1 MKRASSLGL
10 LPTLLAIAET
20 RSPQKAAEMA
30 GVSASTMYRHI
41 NALEAKVGAK
51 LFDRLPEGWQATP
64 AGDDA
69 IQLARDVEQ
78 SVSDLEARLRV
89 KTTVPQGSLTISV
102 SDELAWRY
110 IAPMLM
116 QFRERFPSIVPA
128 LHVSNT
134 FADLARHEADVA
146 IRPSKDP
153 GETLIGRKAGQMRHA
168 LYAARSYVKRNGA
181 PQSIDEVAQH
191 QVCEYDQAIKS
202 YDVARWLATVAPG
215 YQIAAKFNT
224 LSALSMGVQS
234 GIGIAILPCY
244 IGDQLPGVLPL
255 LTVDNGLPL
264 DIWLVAHRSRKR
276 DPNVRAFFDFF
287 AAALLRDAAVFR
299 GVPYAGKAEIA
310 KSTW

>member
-20 RSPQKAAEMA
+20 RSPLKAAELA

-51 LFDRLPEGWQATP
+51 LFDRLPEGWVPTA

-69 IQLARDVEQ
+69 ILLAKDVEK

-89 KTTVPQGSLTISV
+89 KTAVPQGALVISM
-102 SDELAWRY
+102 SDDFAWRY
-110 IAPMLM
+110 IAPILVEFG
-116 QFRERFPSIVPA
+116 QRYPAIVA
-128 LHVSNT
+128 SVHVSNT

-153 GETLIGRKAGQMRHA
+153 GETLVGRKAGAMRHA
-168 LYAARSYVKRNGA
+168 IYAARAYLKRHGTPA
-181 PQSIDEVAQH
+181 SLDDLARH
-191 QVCEYDQAIKS
+191 SVCAYDQAIKS
-202 YDVARWLATVAPG
+202 YDVARWIETHGAGYRVA
-215 YQIAAKFNT
+215 ARFNT
-224 LSALSMGVQS
+224 LSALSSAVQA
-234 GIGIAILPCY
+234 GLGLAIMPCY
-244 IGDQLPGVLPL
+244 IGDHLPGVVPVLAAA
-255 LTVDNGLPL
+255 DGLPV

-287 AAALLRDAAVFR
+287 AAAMQRDAALFR
-299 GVPYAGKAEIA
+299 GVPYAAGVKVAVSA
-310 KSTW
+310 